1 MSMEKIKFKNG
12 EALPLQKLSN
22 YYSSPIILD
31 KDERVSGLYAW
42 LALLAAVAAYDAY
55 AIKTKKVET
64 LTRFFWRSTEHP
76 TKSLVPISIW
86 LLVTGHLLL
95 EKNIRKNKFNHS

>member
-1 MSMEKIKFKNG
+1 MSMVRTKFKSG

-22 YYSSPIILD
+22 YYSSPITLD

-42 LALLAAVAAYDAY
+42 LALLAAVTAYDAY

-76 TKSLVPISIW
+76 TKSLVPTSIW
-86 LLVTGHLLL
+86 LLITAHLLI
-95 EKNIRKNKFNHS
+95 EKNIRKNKFNH